1 MKRKASIATAAV
13 FLAVL
18 FGFSLLHLALPDRE
32 ISRSERRRLA
42 QLPPLSSGF
51 SDKLEEY
58 MLDQFPLREQ
68 LRTVNSLV
76 RLYGL
81 GQADIHGIY
90 LQGGGAFRMDGP
102 LQEKQVRHAAAV
114 FSAVQETYFPSLPS
128 HYVIVPDKNA
138 KAETSRP
145 RLDTEALRGIV
156 RDALPGMTEIDIWD
170 LLSADDYYK
179 TDPHWRQERLLPVAA
194 AICEALGADAPG
206 TFTEKTLSPFYG
218 AYYGQ
223 AALPMAPDTLTYL
236 ESADTK
242 AAKVTGPELDGAQ
255 PDGRLRRLPL
265 RRAGGPDRHI
275 AQRAQR
281 AAPRAVPRLVRLVAR
296 AAAARLIRAHH
307 ARGPALYLCR
317 PADGLCR
324 PVRRDGRA
332 LSLLDGRVEQRRHP
346 AGMKSPDLPLRGP
359 KGTVASSQRPAGS
372 QATHSEFEIPSHI
385 VPAAPPPGLF
395 PFAVLH
401 IIENY
406 GMFSVKILTKK

>member
-32 ISRSERRRLA
+32 VSRSERRRLA

-145 RLDTEALRGIV
+145 RLDTETLRGIV
-156 RDALPGMTEIDIWD
+156 REALPGMTEIDIWD

-242 AAKVTGPELDGAQ
+242 AAEVTGPELDGAQ
-255 PDGRLRRLPL
+255 PVYRPELLDGTDGYDVFLSGAQAVLTVTSPNVHNGRHLVLFRDSFGSSLAPLLLGSFERITLVDLRY
-265 RRAGGPDRHI
+265 I
-275 AQRAQR
+275 S
-281 AAPRAVPRLVRLVAR
+281 
-296 AAAARLIRAHH
+296 AARLADY
-307 ARGPALYLCR
+307 ADLSDATDVLYLCST
-317 PADGLCR
+317 AVWNNG
-324 PVRRDGRA
+324 GT
-332 LSLLDGRVEQRRHP
+332 
-346 AGMKSPDLPLRGP
+346 LR
-359 KGTVASSQRPAGS
+359 
-372 QATHSEFEIPSHI
+372 E
-385 VPAAPPPGLF
+385 
-395 PFAVLH
+395 
-401 IIENY
+401 
-406 GMFSVKILTKK
+406 

>member
-32 ISRSERRRLA
+32 VSRSERRRLA

-68 LRTVNSLV
+68 LRTVNGLV

-114 FSAVQETYFPSLPS
+114 FSAVQEKYFPSLPA

-138 KAETSRP
+138 KAETGRP
-145 RLDTEALRGIV
+145 RLDTETMRGIV
-156 RDALPGMTEIDIWD
+156 REALPGMTEIDIWD

-242 AAKVTGPELDGAQ
+242 AAEVTGPELDGAQ
-255 PDGRLRRLPL
+255 PVYRPELLDGTDGYDVFLSGAQAVLTVTSPNVHNGRHLVLFRDSFGSSLAPLLLGSFERITLVDLRY
-265 RRAGGPDRHI
+265 I
-275 AQRAQR
+275 S
-281 AAPRAVPRLVRLVAR
+281 
-296 AAAARLIRAHH
+296 AARLTDYADLSD
-307 ARGPALYLCR
+307 ATDVLYLCST
-317 PADGLCR
+317 AVWNNG
-324 PVRRDGRA
+324 GT
-332 LSLLDGRVEQRRHP
+332 
-346 AGMKSPDLPLRGP
+346 LR
-359 KGTVASSQRPAGS
+359 
-372 QATHSEFEIPSHI
+372 E
-385 VPAAPPPGLF
+385 
-395 PFAVLH
+395 
-401 IIENY
+401 
-406 GMFSVKILTKK
+406 

>member
-32 ISRSERRRLA
+32 VSRSERRRLA

-114 FSAVQETYFPSLPS
+114 FPAVQEKYFPSLPA

-138 KAETSRP
+138 KAETGRP
-145 RLDTEALRGIV
+145 RLDTETMRGIV
-156 RDALPGMTEIDIWD
+156 RKALPGMTEIDIWD

-206 TFTEKTLSPFYG
+206 TFTEKALSPFYG

-242 AAKVTGPELDGAQ
+242 AAEVTGPELDGAQ
-255 PDGRLRRLPL
+255 PVYRPELLDGTDGYDVFLSGAQAVLTVTSPNVHNGRHLVLFRDSFGSSLAPLLLGSFERITLVDLRY
-265 RRAGGPDRHI
+265 I
-275 AQRAQR
+275 S
-281 AAPRAVPRLVRLVAR
+281 
-296 AAAARLIRAHH
+296 AARLTDYADLSD
-307 ARGPALYLCR
+307 ATDVLYLCST
-317 PADGLCR
+317 AVWNNG
-324 PVRRDGRA
+324 GT
-332 LSLLDGRVEQRRHP
+332 
-346 AGMKSPDLPLRGP
+346 LR
-359 KGTVASSQRPAGS
+359 
-372 QATHSEFEIPSHI
+372 E
-385 VPAAPPPGLF
+385 
-395 PFAVLH
+395 
-401 IIENY
+401 
-406 GMFSVKILTKK
+406 

>member
-32 ISRSERRRLA
+32 VSRSERRRLA

-81 GQADIHGIY
+81 GQADIHSIY

-114 FSAVQETYFPSLPS
+114 FSAVQETYFPSLPP

-145 RLDTEALRGIV
+145 RLDTETMRGIV
-156 RDALPGMTEIDIWD
+156 REALPGMTEIDIWD

-255 PDGRLRRLPL
+255 PVYRPELLDGTDGYDVFLSGAQAVLTVTSPNVHNGRHLVLFRDSFGSSLAPLLLGSFERITLVDLRY
-265 RRAGGPDRHI
+265 I
-275 AQRAQR
+275 S
-281 AAPRAVPRLVRLVAR
+281 
-296 AAAARLIRAHH
+296 AARLTDYADLSD
-307 ARGPALYLCR
+307 ATDVLYLCST
-317 PADGLCR
+317 AVWNNG
-324 PVRRDGRA
+324 GT
-332 LSLLDGRVEQRRHP
+332 
-346 AGMKSPDLPLRGP
+346 LR
-359 KGTVASSQRPAGS
+359 
-372 QATHSEFEIPSHI
+372 E
-385 VPAAPPPGLF
+385 
-395 PFAVLH
+395 
-401 IIENY
+401 
-406 GMFSVKILTKK
+406 

>member
-32 ISRSERRRLA
+32 VSRSERRRLA

-114 FSAVQETYFPSLPS
+114 FSAVQEKYFPSLPA

-138 KAETSRP
+138 KAETGRP
-145 RLDTEALRGIV
+145 RLDTETMRGIV
-156 RDALPGMTEIDIWD
+156 REALPGMTEIDIWD

-206 TFTEKTLSPFYG
+206 TFTEKALSPFYG

-242 AAKVTGPELDGAQ
+242 AAEVTGPELDGAQ
-255 PDGRLRRLPL
+255 PVYRPELLDGTDGYDVFLSGAQAILTVTSPNVHNGRHLVLFRDSFGSSLAPLLLGSFERITLVDLRY
-265 RRAGGPDRHI
+265 I
-275 AQRAQR
+275 S
-281 AAPRAVPRLVRLVAR
+281 
-296 AAAARLIRAHH
+296 AARLADY
-307 ARGPALYLCR
+307 ADLSDATDVLYLCST
-317 PADGLCR
+317 AVWNNG
-324 PVRRDGRA
+324 GT
-332 LSLLDGRVEQRRHP
+332 
-346 AGMKSPDLPLRGP
+346 LR
-359 KGTVASSQRPAGS
+359 
-372 QATHSEFEIPSHI
+372 E
-385 VPAAPPPGLF
+385 
-395 PFAVLH
+395 
-401 IIENY
+401 
-406 GMFSVKILTKK
+406 

>member
-32 ISRSERRRLA
+32 VSRSERRRLA

-114 FSAVQETYFPSLPS
+114 FSAVQETYFPSLPA

-145 RLDTEALRGIV
+145 RLDTETMRGIV
-156 RDALPGMTEIDIWD
+156 REALPGMTEIDIWD

-206 TFTEKTLSPFYG
+206 TFTEKALSPFYG

-242 AAKVTGPELDGAQ
+242 AAEVTGPELDGVQPVYRPELLDGTDGYDVFLSGAQ
-255 PDGRLRRLPL
+255 AVLTVTSPNVHNRRHLVLFRDSFGSSLAPLLLGSFERITLVDLRY
-265 RRAGGPDRHI
+265 I
-275 AQRAQR
+275 S
-281 AAPRAVPRLVRLVAR
+281 
-296 AAAARLIRAHH
+296 AARLADY
-307 ARGPALYLCR
+307 ADLSDATDVLYLCST
-317 PADGLCR
+317 AVWNNG
-324 PVRRDGRA
+324 GT
-332 LSLLDGRVEQRRHP
+332 
-346 AGMKSPDLPLRGP
+346 LR
-359 KGTVASSQRPAGS
+359 
-372 QATHSEFEIPSHI
+372 E
-385 VPAAPPPGLF
+385 
-395 PFAVLH
+395 
-401 IIENY
+401 
-406 GMFSVKILTKK
+406 

>member
-32 ISRSERRRLA
+32 VSRSERRRLA

-114 FSAVQETYFPSLPS
+114 FSAVQEKYFPSLPA

-138 KAETSRP
+138 KAETGRP

-242 AAKVTGPELDGAQ
+242 AAEVTGPELDGAQ
-255 PDGRLRRLPL
+255 PVYRPELLDGTDGYDVFLSGAQAVLTVTSPNVHNGRHLVLFRDSFGSSLAPLLLGSFERITLVDLRY
-265 RRAGGPDRHI
+265 I
-275 AQRAQR
+275 S
-281 AAPRAVPRLVRLVAR
+281 
-296 AAAARLIRAHH
+296 AARLADY
-307 ARGPALYLCR
+307 ADLSDATDVLYLCST
-317 PADGLCR
+317 AVWNNG
-324 PVRRDGRA
+324 GT
-332 LSLLDGRVEQRRHP
+332 
-346 AGMKSPDLPLRGP
+346 LR
-359 KGTVASSQRPAGS
+359 
-372 QATHSEFEIPSHI
+372 E
-385 VPAAPPPGLF
+385 
-395 PFAVLH
+395 
-401 IIENY
+401 
-406 GMFSVKILTKK
+406 

>member
-32 ISRSERRRLA
+32 VSRSERRRLA

-114 FSAVQETYFPSLPS
+114 FSAVQEKYFPSLPA

-138 KAETSRP
+138 KAETGRP
-145 RLDTEALRGIV
+145 RLDTETMRGIV
-156 RDALPGMTEIDIWD
+156 REALPGMTEIDIWD

-223 AALPMAPDTLTYL
+223 AVLPMAPDTLTYL

-242 AAKVTGPELDGAQ
+242 AAEVTGPELDGAQ
-255 PDGRLRRLPL
+255 PVYRPELLDGTDGYDVFLSGAQAVLTVTSPNVHNGRHLVLFRDSFGSSLAPLLLGSFERITLVDLRY
-265 RRAGGPDRHI
+265 
-275 AQRAQR
+275 
-281 AAPRAVPRLVRLVAR
+281 VS
-296 AAAARLIRAHH
+296 AARLADY
-307 ARGPALYLCR
+307 ADLSDATDVLYLCST
-317 PADGLCR
+317 AVWNNG
-324 PVRRDGRA
+324 GT
-332 LSLLDGRVEQRRHP
+332 
-346 AGMKSPDLPLRGP
+346 LR
-359 KGTVASSQRPAGS
+359 
-372 QATHSEFEIPSHI
+372 E
-385 VPAAPPPGLF
+385 
-395 PFAVLH
+395 
-401 IIENY
+401 
-406 GMFSVKILTKK
+406 

>member
-51 SDKLEEY
+51 SDKLEDY

-81 GQADIHGIY
+81 GQADIHSIY

-145 RLDTEALRGIV
+145 RLDTETMRGIV
-156 RDALPGMTEIDIWD
+156 REALPGMTEIDIWD

-194 AICEALGADAPG
+194 AICEALGAEAPAADS
-206 TFTEKTLSPFYG
+206 FTETGLSPFYG

-242 AAKVTGPELDGAQ
+242 AAEVTGPELDGAQ
-255 PDGRLRRLPL
+255 PVYRPELLDGTDGYDVFLSGAQAVLTVTSPNVHNGRHLVLFRDSFGSSLAPLLLGSFERITLVDLRY
-265 RRAGGPDRHI
+265 I
-275 AQRAQR
+275 S
-281 AAPRAVPRLVRLVAR
+281 
-296 AAAARLIRAHH
+296 AARLTDYADLSD
-307 ARGPALYLCR
+307 ASDVLYLCST
-317 PADGLCR
+317 AVWNNG
-324 PVRRDGRA
+324 GT
-332 LSLLDGRVEQRRHP
+332 
-346 AGMKSPDLPLRGP
+346 LR
-359 KGTVASSQRPAGS
+359 
-372 QATHSEFEIPSHI
+372 E
-385 VPAAPPPGLF
+385 
-395 PFAVLH
+395 
-401 IIENY
+401 
-406 GMFSVKILTKK
+406 

>member
-32 ISRSERRRLA
+32 VSRSERRRLA

-114 FSAVQETYFPSLPS
+114 FSAVQEKYFPSLPA

-138 KAETSRP
+138 KAETGRP
-145 RLDTEALRGIV
+145 RLDTETMRGIV
-156 RDALPGMTEIDIWD
+156 REALPGMTEIDIWD

-255 PDGRLRRLPL
+255 PVYRPELLDGTDGYDVFLSGAQAVLTVTSPNVHNGRHLVLFRDSFGSSLAPLLLGSFERITLVDLRY
-265 RRAGGPDRHI
+265 I
-275 AQRAQR
+275 S
-281 AAPRAVPRLVRLVAR
+281 
-296 AAAARLIRAHH
+296 AARLADY
-307 ARGPALYLCR
+307 ADLSDATDVLYLCST
-317 PADGLCR
+317 AVWNNG
-324 PVRRDGRA
+324 GT
-332 LSLLDGRVEQRRHP
+332 
-346 AGMKSPDLPLRGP
+346 LR
-359 KGTVASSQRPAGS
+359 
-372 QATHSEFEIPSHI
+372 E
-385 VPAAPPPGLF
+385 
-395 PFAVLH
+395 
-401 IIENY
+401 
-406 GMFSVKILTKK
+406 

>member
-32 ISRSERRRLA
+32 VSRSERRRLA

-114 FSAVQETYFPSLPS
+114 FSAVQEKYFPSLPA

-138 KAETSRP
+138 KAETGRP
-145 RLDTEALRGIV
+145 RLDTETMRGIV
-156 RDALPGMTEIDIWD
+156 REALPGMTEIDIWD

-194 AICEALGADAPG
+194 AICKALGADAPG
-206 TFTEKTLSPFYG
+206 TFTEKALSPFYG

-255 PDGRLRRLPL
+255 PVYRPELLDGTDGYDVFLSGAQAVLTVTSPNVHNGRHLVLFRDSFGSSLAPLLLGSFERITLVDLRY
-265 RRAGGPDRHI
+265 I
-275 AQRAQR
+275 S
-281 AAPRAVPRLVRLVAR
+281 
-296 AAAARLIRAHH
+296 AARLTDYADLSD
-307 ARGPALYLCR
+307 ATDVLYLCST
-317 PADGLCR
+317 AVWNNG
-324 PVRRDGRA
+324 GT
-332 LSLLDGRVEQRRHP
+332 
-346 AGMKSPDLPLRGP
+346 LR
-359 KGTVASSQRPAGS
+359 
-372 QATHSEFEIPSHI
+372 E
-385 VPAAPPPGLF
+385 
-395 PFAVLH
+395 
-401 IIENY
+401 
-406 GMFSVKILTKK
+406 

>member
-32 ISRSERRRLA
+32 VSRSERRRLA

-114 FSAVQETYFPSLPS
+114 FPAVQETYFPSLPA

-138 KAETSRP
+138 KAETGRP
-145 RLDTEALRGIV
+145 RLDTETMRGIV
-156 RDALPGMTEIDIWD
+156 REALPGMTEIDIWD

-206 TFTEKTLSPFYG
+206 TFTKKTLSPFYG

-242 AAKVTGPELDGAQ
+242 AAEVTGPELDGAQ
-255 PDGRLRRLPL
+255 PVYRPELLDGTDGYDVFLSGAQAVLTVTSPNVHNGRHLVLFRDSFGSSLAPLLLGSFERITLVDLRY
-265 RRAGGPDRHI
+265 
-275 AQRAQR
+275 
-281 AAPRAVPRLVRLVAR
+281 VS
-296 AAAARLIRAHH
+296 AARLADY
-307 ARGPALYLCR
+307 ADLSDATDVLYLCST
-317 PADGLCR
+317 AVWNNG
-324 PVRRDGRA
+324 GT
-332 LSLLDGRVEQRRHP
+332 
-346 AGMKSPDLPLRGP
+346 LR
-359 KGTVASSQRPAGS
+359 
-372 QATHSEFEIPSHI
+372 E
-385 VPAAPPPGLF
+385 
-395 PFAVLH
+395 
-401 IIENY
+401 
-406 GMFSVKILTKK
+406 

>member
-32 ISRSERRRLA
+32 VSRSERRRLA

-114 FSAVQETYFPSLPS
+114 FSAVQEKYFPSLPS

-145 RLDTEALRGIV
+145 RLDTETMRGIV
-156 RDALPGMTEIDIWD
+156 REALPGMTEIDIWD

-242 AAKVTGPELDGAQ
+242 AAEVTGPELDGAQ
-255 PDGRLRRLPL
+255 PVYRPELLDGTDGYDVFLSGAQAVLTVTSPNVHNGRHLVLFRDSFGSSLAPLLLGSFERITLVDLRY
-265 RRAGGPDRHI
+265 
-275 AQRAQR
+275 
-281 AAPRAVPRLVRLVAR
+281 VS
-296 AAAARLIRAHH
+296 AARLADY
-307 ARGPALYLCR
+307 ADLSDATDVLYLCST
-317 PADGLCR
+317 AVWNNG
-324 PVRRDGRA
+324 GT
-332 LSLLDGRVEQRRHP
+332 
-346 AGMKSPDLPLRGP
+346 LR
-359 KGTVASSQRPAGS
+359 
-372 QATHSEFEIPSHI
+372 E
-385 VPAAPPPGLF
+385 
-395 PFAVLH
+395 
-401 IIENY
+401 
-406 GMFSVKILTKK
+406 

>member
-32 ISRSERRRLA
+32 VSRSERRRLA

-114 FSAVQETYFPSLPS
+114 FSAVQEKYFPSLPA

-138 KAETSRP
+138 KAETGRP
-145 RLDTEALRGIV
+145 RLDTETLRGIV
-156 RDALPGMTEIDIWD
+156 REALPGMTEIDIWD

-206 TFTEKTLSPFYG
+206 TFTEKALSPFYG

-242 AAKVTGPELDGAQ
+242 AAEVTGPELLDGTDGYDVFLSGAQ
-255 PDGRLRRLPL
+255 AILTVTSPNVHNGRHLVLFRDSFGSSLAPLLLGSFERITLVDLRY
-265 RRAGGPDRHI
+265 I
-275 AQRAQR
+275 S
-281 AAPRAVPRLVRLVAR
+281 
-296 AAAARLIRAHH
+296 AARLTDYADLSD
-307 ARGPALYLCR
+307 ATDVLYLCST
-317 PADGLCR
+317 AVWNNG
-324 PVRRDGRA
+324 GT
-332 LSLLDGRVEQRRHP
+332 
-346 AGMKSPDLPLRGP
+346 LR
-359 KGTVASSQRPAGS
+359 
-372 QATHSEFEIPSHI
+372 E
-385 VPAAPPPGLF
+385 
-395 PFAVLH
+395 
-401 IIENY
+401 
-406 GMFSVKILTKK
+406 

>member
-32 ISRSERRRLA
+32 VSRSERRRLA

-114 FSAVQETYFPSLPS
+114 FSAVQETYFPSLPA

-138 KAETSRP
+138 KAEISRP
-145 RLDTEALRGIV
+145 RLDTETMRGIV
-156 RDALPGMTEIDIWD
+156 REALPGMTEIDIWD

-206 TFTEKTLSPFYG
+206 TFTEKALSPFYG

-242 AAKVTGPELDGAQ
+242 AAEVTGPELDGAQ
-255 PDGRLRRLPL
+255 PVYRPELLDGTDGYDVFLSGAQAVLTVTSPNVHNGRHLVLFRDSFGSSLAPLLLGSFERITLVDLRY
-265 RRAGGPDRHI
+265 I
-275 AQRAQR
+275 S
-281 AAPRAVPRLVRLVAR
+281 
-296 AAAARLIRAHH
+296 AARLTDYADLSD
-307 ARGPALYLCR
+307 ATDVLYLCST
-317 PADGLCR
+317 AVWNNG
-324 PVRRDGRA
+324 GT
-332 LSLLDGRVEQRRHP
+332 
-346 AGMKSPDLPLRGP
+346 LR
-359 KGTVASSQRPAGS
+359 
-372 QATHSEFEIPSHI
+372 E
-385 VPAAPPPGLF
+385 
-395 PFAVLH
+395 
-401 IIENY
+401 
-406 GMFSVKILTKK
+406 

>member
-32 ISRSERRRLA
+32 VSRSERRRLA

-114 FSAVQETYFPSLPS
+114 FSAVQEKYFPSLPS

-145 RLDTEALRGIV
+145 RLDTETLRGIV
-156 RDALPGMTEIDIWD
+156 REALPGMTEIDIWD

-179 TDPHWRQERLLPVAA
+179 TDPHWRQERLHPVAA

-206 TFTEKTLSPFYG
+206 TFTEKALSPFYG

-242 AAKVTGPELDGAQ
+242 AAEVTGPELDGAQ
-255 PDGRLRRLPL
+255 PVYRPELLDGTDGYDVFLSGAQAVLTVTSPNVHNGRHLVLFRDSFGSSLAPLLLGSFERITLVDLRY
-265 RRAGGPDRHI
+265 I
-275 AQRAQR
+275 S
-281 AAPRAVPRLVRLVAR
+281 
-296 AAAARLIRAHH
+296 AARLADY
-307 ARGPALYLCR
+307 ADLSDATDVLYLCST
-317 PADGLCR
+317 AVWNNG
-324 PVRRDGRA
+324 GT
-332 LSLLDGRVEQRRHP
+332 
-346 AGMKSPDLPLRGP
+346 LR
-359 KGTVASSQRPAGS
+359 
-372 QATHSEFEIPSHI
+372 E
-385 VPAAPPPGLF
+385 
-395 PFAVLH
+395 
-401 IIENY
+401 
-406 GMFSVKILTKK
+406 

>member
-1 MKRKASIATAAV
+1 MKSKASIATAAV

-32 ISRSERRRLA
+32 VSRSERRRLA

-145 RLDTEALRGIV
+145 RLDTETMRGIV
-156 RDALPGMTEIDIWD
+156 REALPGMTEIDIWD

-194 AICEALGADAPG
+194 AICKALGADAPG

-242 AAKVTGPELDGAQ
+242 AAEVTGPELDGAQ
-255 PDGRLRRLPL
+255 PVYRPELLGGTDGYDVFLSGAQAVLTVTSPNVHNGRHLVLFRDSFGSSLAPLLLGSFERITLVDLRY
-265 RRAGGPDRHI
+265 I
-275 AQRAQR
+275 S
-281 AAPRAVPRLVRLVAR
+281 
-296 AAAARLIRAHH
+296 AARLADY
-307 ARGPALYLCR
+307 ADLSDATDVLYLCST
-317 PADGLCR
+317 AVWNNG
-324 PVRRDGRA
+324 GT
-332 LSLLDGRVEQRRHP
+332 
-346 AGMKSPDLPLRGP
+346 LR
-359 KGTVASSQRPAGS
+359 
-372 QATHSEFEIPSHI
+372 E
-385 VPAAPPPGLF
+385 
-395 PFAVLH
+395 
-401 IIENY
+401 
-406 GMFSVKILTKK
+406 

>member
-32 ISRSERRRLA
+32 VSRSERRRLA

-114 FSAVQETYFPSLPS
+114 FSAVQEKYFPSLPS

-145 RLDTEALRGIV
+145 RLDTETMRGIV
-156 RDALPGMTEIDIWD
+156 REALPGMTEIDIWD
-170 LLSADDYYK
+170 LLSTDDYYK

-206 TFTEKTLSPFYG
+206 TFTEKALSPFYG

-242 AAKVTGPELDGAQ
+242 AAEVTGPELDGAQ
-255 PDGRLRRLPL
+255 PVYRPELLDGTDGYDVFLSGAQAVLTVTSPNVHNGRHLVLFRDSFGSSLAPLLLGSFERITLVDLRY
-265 RRAGGPDRHI
+265 I
-275 AQRAQR
+275 S
-281 AAPRAVPRLVRLVAR
+281 
-296 AAAARLIRAHH
+296 AARLADY
-307 ARGPALYLCR
+307 ADLSDATDVLYLCST
-317 PADGLCR
+317 AVWNNG
-324 PVRRDGRA
+324 GT
-332 LSLLDGRVEQRRHP
+332 
-346 AGMKSPDLPLRGP
+346 LR
-359 KGTVASSQRPAGS
+359 
-372 QATHSEFEIPSHI
+372 E
-385 VPAAPPPGLF
+385 
-395 PFAVLH
+395 
-401 IIENY
+401 
-406 GMFSVKILTKK
+406 

>member
-32 ISRSERRRLA
+32 VSRSERRRLA

-114 FSAVQETYFPSLPS
+114 FSAVQETYFPSLPA

-145 RLDTEALRGIV
+145 RLDTETLRGIV
-156 RDALPGMTEIDIWD
+156 REALPGMTEIDIWD

-206 TFTEKTLSPFYG
+206 TFTEKALSPFYG

-242 AAKVTGPELDGAQ
+242 AAEVTGPELDGAQ
-255 PDGRLRRLPL
+255 PVYRPELLDGTDGYDVFLSGAQAVLTVTSPNVHNGRHLVLFRDSFGSSLAPLLLGSFERITLVDLRY
-265 RRAGGPDRHI
+265 I
-275 AQRAQR
+275 S
-281 AAPRAVPRLVRLVAR
+281 
-296 AAAARLIRAHH
+296 AARLADY
-307 ARGPALYLCR
+307 ADLSDATDVLYLCST
-317 PADGLCR
+317 AVWNNG
-324 PVRRDGRA
+324 GT
-332 LSLLDGRVEQRRHP
+332 
-346 AGMKSPDLPLRGP
+346 LR
-359 KGTVASSQRPAGS
+359 
-372 QATHSEFEIPSHI
+372 E
-385 VPAAPPPGLF
+385 
-395 PFAVLH
+395 
-401 IIENY
+401 
-406 GMFSVKILTKK
+406 

>member
-32 ISRSERRRLA
+32 VSRSERRRLA

-114 FSAVQETYFPSLPS
+114 FSAVQETYFPSLPA

-145 RLDTEALRGIV
+145 RLDTETMRGIV
-156 RDALPGMTEIDIWD
+156 RKALPGMTEIDIWD

-206 TFTEKTLSPFYG
+206 TFTEKALSPFYG

-242 AAKVTGPELDGAQ
+242 AAEVTGPELDGAQ
-255 PDGRLRRLPL
+255 PVYRPELLDGTDGYDVFLSGAQAVLTVTSPNVHNGRHLVLFRDSFGSSLAPLLLGSFERITLVDLRY
-265 RRAGGPDRHI
+265 I
-275 AQRAQR
+275 S
-281 AAPRAVPRLVRLVAR
+281 
-296 AAAARLIRAHH
+296 AARLTDYADLSD
-307 ARGPALYLCR
+307 ATDVLYLCST
-317 PADGLCR
+317 AVWNNG
-324 PVRRDGRA
+324 GT
-332 LSLLDGRVEQRRHP
+332 
-346 AGMKSPDLPLRGP
+346 LR
-359 KGTVASSQRPAGS
+359 
-372 QATHSEFEIPSHI
+372 E
-385 VPAAPPPGLF
+385 
-395 PFAVLH
+395 
-401 IIENY
+401 
-406 GMFSVKILTKK
+406 

>member
-1 MKRKASIATAAV
+1 MKCKASIATAAV

-32 ISRSERRRLA
+32 VSRSERRRLA

-145 RLDTEALRGIV
+145 RLDTETMRGIV
-156 RDALPGMTEIDIWD
+156 REALPGMTEINIWD

-206 TFTEKTLSPFYG
+206 TFTEKALSPFYG

-242 AAKVTGPELDGAQ
+242 AAEVTGPELDGAQ
-255 PDGRLRRLPL
+255 PVYRPELLDGTDGYDVFLSGAQAVLTVTSPNVHNGRHLVLFRDSFGSSLAPLLLGSFERITLVDLRY
-265 RRAGGPDRHI
+265 I
-275 AQRAQR
+275 S
-281 AAPRAVPRLVRLVAR
+281 
-296 AAAARLIRAHH
+296 AARLADY
-307 ARGPALYLCR
+307 ADLSDATDVLYLCST
-317 PADGLCR
+317 AVWNNG
-324 PVRRDGRA
+324 GT
-332 LSLLDGRVEQRRHP
+332 
-346 AGMKSPDLPLRGP
+346 LR
-359 KGTVASSQRPAGS
+359 
-372 QATHSEFEIPSHI
+372 E
-385 VPAAPPPGLF
+385 
-395 PFAVLH
+395 
-401 IIENY
+401 
-406 GMFSVKILTKK
+406 

>member
-114 FSAVQETYFPSLPS
+114 FSAVQEKYFPSLPA

-138 KAETSRP
+138 KAETGRP
-145 RLDTEALRGIV
+145 RLDTETLRGIV
-156 RDALPGMTEIDIWD
+156 REALPGMTEIDIWD
-170 LLSADDYYK
+170 LLPADDYYK

-242 AAKVTGPELDGAQ
+242 AAEVTGPELDGAQ
-255 PDGRLRRLPL
+255 PVYRPELLDGTDGYDVFLSGAQAVLTVTSPNVHNGRHLVLFRDSFGSSLAPLLLGSFERITLVDLRY
-265 RRAGGPDRHI
+265 I
-275 AQRAQR
+275 S
-281 AAPRAVPRLVRLVAR
+281 
-296 AAAARLIRAHH
+296 AARLTDYADLSD
-307 ARGPALYLCR
+307 ATDVLYLCST
-317 PADGLCR
+317 AVWNNG
-324 PVRRDGRA
+324 GT
-332 LSLLDGRVEQRRHP
+332 
-346 AGMKSPDLPLRGP
+346 LR
-359 KGTVASSQRPAGS
+359 
-372 QATHSEFEIPSHI
+372 E
-385 VPAAPPPGLF
+385 
-395 PFAVLH
+395 
-401 IIENY
+401 
-406 GMFSVKILTKK
+406 

>member
-32 ISRSERRRLA
+32 VSRSERRRLA

-114 FSAVQETYFPSLPS
+114 FSAVQETYFPSLPA

-138 KAETSRP
+138 KAETGRP
-145 RLDTEALRGIV
+145 RLDTETMRGIV
-156 RDALPGMTEIDIWD
+156 REALPGMTEIDIWD

-194 AICEALGADAPG
+194 AICKALGADAPG
-206 TFTEKTLSPFYG
+206 TFTKKTLSPFYG

-242 AAKVTGPELDGAQ
+242 AAEVTGPELDGAQ
-255 PDGRLRRLPL
+255 PVYRPELLDGTDGYDVFLSGAQAVLTVTSPNVHNGRHLVLFRDSFGSSLAPLLLGSFERITLVDLRY
-265 RRAGGPDRHI
+265 I
-275 AQRAQR
+275 S
-281 AAPRAVPRLVRLVAR
+281 
-296 AAAARLIRAHH
+296 AARLADY
-307 ARGPALYLCR
+307 ADLSDATDVLYLCST
-317 PADGLCR
+317 AVWNNG
-324 PVRRDGRA
+324 GT
-332 LSLLDGRVEQRRHP
+332 
-346 AGMKSPDLPLRGP
+346 LR
-359 KGTVASSQRPAGS
+359 
-372 QATHSEFEIPSHI
+372 E
-385 VPAAPPPGLF
+385 
-395 PFAVLH
+395 
-401 IIENY
+401 
-406 GMFSVKILTKK
+406 

>member
-32 ISRSERRRLA
+32 VSRSERRRLA

-145 RLDTEALRGIV
+145 RLDTETLRGIV
-156 RDALPGMTEIDIWD
+156 REALPGMTEIDIWD

-242 AAKVTGPELDGAQ
+242 AAEVTGPELDGAQ
-255 PDGRLRRLPL
+255 PVYRPELLDGTDGYDVFLSGAQAVLTVTSHNVHNGRHLVLFRDSFGSSLAPLLLGSFERITLVDLRY
-265 RRAGGPDRHI
+265 I
-275 AQRAQR
+275 S
-281 AAPRAVPRLVRLVAR
+281 
-296 AAAARLIRAHH
+296 AARLADY
-307 ARGPALYLCR
+307 ADLSDATDVLYLCST
-317 PADGLCR
+317 AVWNNG
-324 PVRRDGRA
+324 GT
-332 LSLLDGRVEQRRHP
+332 
-346 AGMKSPDLPLRGP
+346 LR
-359 KGTVASSQRPAGS
+359 
-372 QATHSEFEIPSHI
+372 E
-385 VPAAPPPGLF
+385 
-395 PFAVLH
+395 
-401 IIENY
+401 
-406 GMFSVKILTKK
+406 

>member
-32 ISRSERRRLA
+32 VSRSERRRLA

-114 FSAVQETYFPSLPS
+114 FPAVQETYFPSLPA

-138 KAETSRP
+138 KAETGRP
-145 RLDTEALRGIV
+145 RLDTETMRGIV
-156 RDALPGMTEIDIWD
+156 REALPGMTEIDIWD

-206 TFTEKTLSPFYG
+206 TFTEKALSPFYG

-242 AAKVTGPELDGAQ
+242 AAEVTGPELDGAQ
-255 PDGRLRRLPL
+255 PVYRPELLDGTDGYDVFLSGAQAVLTVTSPNVHNGRHLVLFRDSFGSSLAPLLLGSFERITLVDLRY
-265 RRAGGPDRHI
+265 
-275 AQRAQR
+275 
-281 AAPRAVPRLVRLVAR
+281 VS
-296 AAAARLIRAHH
+296 AARLADY
-307 ARGPALYLCR
+307 ADLSDATDVLYLCST
-317 PADGLCR
+317 AVWNNG
-324 PVRRDGRA
+324 GT
-332 LSLLDGRVEQRRHP
+332 
-346 AGMKSPDLPLRGP
+346 LR
-359 KGTVASSQRPAGS
+359 
-372 QATHSEFEIPSHI
+372 E
-385 VPAAPPPGLF
+385 
-395 PFAVLH
+395 
-401 IIENY
+401 
-406 GMFSVKILTKK
+406 

>member
-32 ISRSERRRLA
+32 VSRSERRRLA

-76 RLYGL
+76 RLYSL

-114 FSAVQETYFPSLPS
+114 FSAVQEKYFPSLPA

-138 KAETSRP
+138 KAETGRP
-145 RLDTEALRGIV
+145 RLDTETMRGIV
-156 RDALPGMTEIDIWD
+156 REALPGMTEIDIWD

-242 AAKVTGPELDGAQ
+242 AAEVTGPELDGAQ
-255 PDGRLRRLPL
+255 PVYRPELLDGTDGYDVFLSGAQAVLTVTSPNVHNGRHLVLFRDSFGSSLAPLLLGSFERITLVDLRY
-265 RRAGGPDRHI
+265 I
-275 AQRAQR
+275 S
-281 AAPRAVPRLVRLVAR
+281 
-296 AAAARLIRAHH
+296 AARLADY
-307 ARGPALYLCR
+307 ADLSDATDVLYLCST
-317 PADGLCR
+317 AVWNNG
-324 PVRRDGRA
+324 GT
-332 LSLLDGRVEQRRHP
+332 
-346 AGMKSPDLPLRGP
+346 LR
-359 KGTVASSQRPAGS
+359 
-372 QATHSEFEIPSHI
+372 E
-385 VPAAPPPGLF
+385 
-395 PFAVLH
+395 
-401 IIENY
+401 
-406 GMFSVKILTKK
+406 

>member
-32 ISRSERRRLA
+32 VSRSERRRLA

-102 LQEKQVRHAAAV
+102 LQEKQVCHAAAV
-114 FSAVQETYFPSLPS
+114 FSAVQEKYFPSLPS

-145 RLDTEALRGIV
+145 RLDTETMRGIV
-156 RDALPGMTEIDIWD
+156 REALPGMTEIDIWD

-206 TFTEKTLSPFYG
+206 TFTEKALSPFYG

-242 AAKVTGPELDGAQ
+242 AAEVTGPELDGAQ
-255 PDGRLRRLPL
+255 PVYRPELLDGTDGYDVFLSGAQAVLTVTSPNVHNGRHLVLFRDSFGSSLAPLLLGSFERITLVDLRY
-265 RRAGGPDRHI
+265 
-275 AQRAQR
+275 
-281 AAPRAVPRLVRLVAR
+281 VS
-296 AAAARLIRAHH
+296 AARLADY
-307 ARGPALYLCR
+307 ADLSDATDVLYLCST
-317 PADGLCR
+317 AVWNNG
-324 PVRRDGRA
+324 GT
-332 LSLLDGRVEQRRHP
+332 
-346 AGMKSPDLPLRGP
+346 LR
-359 KGTVASSQRPAGS
+359 
-372 QATHSEFEIPSHI
+372 E
-385 VPAAPPPGLF
+385 
-395 PFAVLH
+395 
-401 IIENY
+401 
-406 GMFSVKILTKK
+406 

>member
-32 ISRSERRRLA
+32 VSRSERRRLA

-114 FSAVQETYFPSLPS
+114 FSAVQEKYFPSLPA

-138 KAETSRP
+138 KAETGRP
-145 RLDTEALRGIV
+145 RLDTETMRGIV
-156 RDALPGMTEIDIWD
+156 REALPGMTEIDIWD

-194 AICEALGADAPG
+194 AICKALGADAPG
-206 TFTEKTLSPFYG
+206 TFTEKALSPFYG

-223 AALPMAPDTLTYL
+223 AALPMASDTLTYL

-242 AAKVTGPELDGAQ
+242 AAEVTGPELDGAQ
-255 PDGRLRRLPL
+255 PVYRPELLDGTDGYDVFLSGAQAVLTVTSPNVHNGRHLVLFRDSFGSSLAPLLLGSFERITLVDLRY
-265 RRAGGPDRHI
+265 
-275 AQRAQR
+275 
-281 AAPRAVPRLVRLVAR
+281 VS
-296 AAAARLIRAHH
+296 AARLTDYADLSD
-307 ARGPALYLCR
+307 ATDVLYLCST
-317 PADGLCR
+317 AVWNNG
-324 PVRRDGRA
+324 GT
-332 LSLLDGRVEQRRHP
+332 
-346 AGMKSPDLPLRGP
+346 LR
-359 KGTVASSQRPAGS
+359 
-372 QATHSEFEIPSHI
+372 E
-385 VPAAPPPGLF
+385 
-395 PFAVLH
+395 
-401 IIENY
+401 
-406 GMFSVKILTKK
+406 

>member
-32 ISRSERRRLA
+32 VSRSERRRLA

-145 RLDTEALRGIV
+145 RLDTETLRGIV
-156 RDALPGMTEIDIWD
+156 REALPGMTEIDIWD

-242 AAKVTGPELDGAQ
+242 GAEVTGPELDGAQ
-255 PDGRLRRLPL
+255 PVYRPELLDGTDGYDVFLSGAQAVLTVTSPNVHNGRHLVLFRDSFGSSLAPLLLGSFERITLVDLRY
-265 RRAGGPDRHI
+265 I
-275 AQRAQR
+275 S
-281 AAPRAVPRLVRLVAR
+281 
-296 AAAARLIRAHH
+296 AARLADY
-307 ARGPALYLCR
+307 ADLSDATDVLYLCST
-317 PADGLCR
+317 AVWNNG
-324 PVRRDGRA
+324 GT
-332 LSLLDGRVEQRRHP
+332 
-346 AGMKSPDLPLRGP
+346 LR
-359 KGTVASSQRPAGS
+359 
-372 QATHSEFEIPSHI
+372 E
-385 VPAAPPPGLF
+385 
-395 PFAVLH
+395 
-401 IIENY
+401 
-406 GMFSVKILTKK
+406 

>member
-81 GQADIHGIY
+81 GQADIHSIY

-145 RLDTEALRGIV
+145 RLDTETMRGIV
-156 RDALPGMTEIDIWD
+156 REALPGMTEIDIWD

-194 AICEALGADAPG
+194 AICEALGAEAPAADS
-206 TFTEKTLSPFYG
+206 FTETGLSPFYG

-242 AAKVTGPELDGAQ
+242 AAEVTGPELDGAQ
-255 PDGRLRRLPL
+255 PVYRPELLDGTDGYDVFLSGAQAVLTVTSPNVHNGRHLVLFRDSFGSSLAPLLLGSFERITLVDLRY
-265 RRAGGPDRHI
+265 I
-275 AQRAQR
+275 S
-281 AAPRAVPRLVRLVAR
+281 
-296 AAAARLIRAHH
+296 AARLADY
-307 ARGPALYLCR
+307 ADLSDATDVLYLCST
-317 PADGLCR
+317 AVWNNG
-324 PVRRDGRA
+324 GT
-332 LSLLDGRVEQRRHP
+332 
-346 AGMKSPDLPLRGP
+346 LR
-359 KGTVASSQRPAGS
+359 
-372 QATHSEFEIPSHI
+372 E
-385 VPAAPPPGLF
+385 
-395 PFAVLH
+395 
-401 IIENY
+401 
-406 GMFSVKILTKK
+406 

>member
-32 ISRSERRRLA
+32 VSRSERRRLA

-145 RLDTEALRGIV
+145 RLDTETMRGIV
-156 RDALPGMTEIDIWD
+156 REALPGMTEIDIWD

-206 TFTEKTLSPFYG
+206 TFTEKALSPFYG

-242 AAKVTGPELDGAQ
+242 AAEVTGPELDGAQ
-255 PDGRLRRLPL
+255 PVYRPELLDGTDGYDVFLSGAQAVLTVTSPNVHNGRHLVLFRDSFGSSLALLLLGSFERITLVDLRY
-265 RRAGGPDRHI
+265 I
-275 AQRAQR
+275 S
-281 AAPRAVPRLVRLVAR
+281 
-296 AAAARLIRAHH
+296 AARLADY
-307 ARGPALYLCR
+307 ADLSDATDVLYLCST
-317 PADGLCR
+317 AVWNNG
-324 PVRRDGRA
+324 GT
-332 LSLLDGRVEQRRHP
+332 
-346 AGMKSPDLPLRGP
+346 LR
-359 KGTVASSQRPAGS
+359 
-372 QATHSEFEIPSHI
+372 E
-385 VPAAPPPGLF
+385 
-395 PFAVLH
+395 
-401 IIENY
+401 
-406 GMFSVKILTKK
+406 

>member
-32 ISRSERRRLA
+32 VSRSERRRLA

-145 RLDTEALRGIV
+145 RLDTETMRGIV
-156 RDALPGMTEIDIWD
+156 REALPGMTEIDIWD

-206 TFTEKTLSPFYG
+206 TFTEKALSPFYG

-242 AAKVTGPELDGAQ
+242 AAEVTGPELDGAQ
-255 PDGRLRRLPL
+255 PVYRPELLDGTDGYDVFLSGAQAVLTVTSPNVHNGRHLVLFRDSFGSSLAPLLLGSFERITLVDLRY
-265 RRAGGPDRHI
+265 
-275 AQRAQR
+275 
-281 AAPRAVPRLVRLVAR
+281 VS
-296 AAAARLIRAHH
+296 AARLADY
-307 ARGPALYLCR
+307 ADLSDATDVLYLCST
-317 PADGLCR
+317 AVWNNG
-324 PVRRDGRA
+324 GT
-332 LSLLDGRVEQRRHP
+332 
-346 AGMKSPDLPLRGP
+346 LR
-359 KGTVASSQRPAGS
+359 
-372 QATHSEFEIPSHI
+372 E
-385 VPAAPPPGLF
+385 
-395 PFAVLH
+395 
-401 IIENY
+401 
-406 GMFSVKILTKK
+406 

>member
-145 RLDTEALRGIV
+145 RLDTETMRGIV
-156 RDALPGMTEIDIWD
+156 REALPGMTEIDIWD
-170 LLSADDYYK
+170 LLSADNYYK

-194 AICEALGADAPG
+194 AICEALGAEAPAADS
-206 TFTEKTLSPFYG
+206 FTETGLSPFYG

-255 PDGRLRRLPL
+255 PVYRPELLDGTDGYDVFLSGAQAVLTVTSPNVHNGRHLVLFRDSFGSSLAPLLLGSFERITLVDLRY
-265 RRAGGPDRHI
+265 I
-275 AQRAQR
+275 S
-281 AAPRAVPRLVRLVAR
+281 
-296 AAAARLIRAHH
+296 AARLTDYADLSD
-307 ARGPALYLCR
+307 ATDVLYLCST
-317 PADGLCR
+317 AVWNNG
-324 PVRRDGRA
+324 GT
-332 LSLLDGRVEQRRHP
+332 
-346 AGMKSPDLPLRGP
+346 LR
-359 KGTVASSQRPAGS
+359 
-372 QATHSEFEIPSHI
+372 E
-385 VPAAPPPGLF
+385 
-395 PFAVLH
+395 
-401 IIENY
+401 
-406 GMFSVKILTKK
+406 